1 MKLRVFLLLLIG
13 SIGLSFSTATLAHG
27 PGGGYGTYGP
37 SGSFSVWGDS
47 YGQYGYAGTLSYGA
61 SQGWIAPPYRGHIHG
76 PVCGN
81 APRHYGAYG
90 AGYRHGYR
98 NSRWNGRKN
107 GHRRG
112 NKHGHH

>member
-13 SIGLSFSTATLAHG
+13 SIGLSSSTAALAHG
-27 PGGGYGTYGP
+27 SGSGYGTYGP
-37 SGSFSVWGDS
+37 SGSISVWGDS

-61 SQGWIAPPYRGHIHG
+61 AQGWIAPPYRGHVHG
-76 PVCGN
+76 AACGN

-90 AGYRHGYR
+90 PGYRHGYR
-98 NSRWNGRKN
+98 NGRWNGRKN
-107 GHRRG
+107 SHGRG